1 MQQRQ
6 QRGKT
11 HMDGERAER
20 ERERERRIER
30 EKEKRRENK

>member
-6 QRGKT
+6 QREKT

-20 ERERERRIER
+20 ERRIER
-30 EKEKRRENK
+30 EKEKGRENK